1 MSGEGRGRGEGFS
14 MIKSSKK
21 FLQAWIQTYMHMRKA
36 SRIDDK
42 QYTCYGHTSGE

>member
-1 MSGEGRGRGEGFS
+1 MSGEGKGGFS
-14 MIKSSKK
+14 MIESSKK
-21 FLQAWIQTYMHMRKA
+21 FLQALIQTYMHMRKA